1 MLYILQHVPS
11 KMQQLVQTFMPSL
24 EDRPRPSRFFIS
36 KKKMRLEPRFH
47 SFRKYFNMYGFKRCM

>member
-36 KKKMRLEPRFH
+36 KKKNETRAQI
-47 SFRKYFNMYGFKRCM
+47 SFFSKIFQHVWF